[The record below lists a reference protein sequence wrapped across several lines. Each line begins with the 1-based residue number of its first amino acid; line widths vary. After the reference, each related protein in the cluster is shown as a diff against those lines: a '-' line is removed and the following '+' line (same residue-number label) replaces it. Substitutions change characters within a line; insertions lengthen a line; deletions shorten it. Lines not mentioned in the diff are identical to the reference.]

1 MLIPTSAAQ
10 RSKGT
15 WRASASRPIPNRR
28 FRTTALLMNSPGS
41 PATSRAP
48 ASLIKRHPVAAFV
61 VIAITLSWAAQ
72 ILSIVLIGNILPG
85 ILAELLILLGTAVLV
100 TRAASGRPAV
110 RELFRRAFRWRVA
123 PAWYVAALLA
133 LPGLTMLIAAA
144 TGSFHPPSDGW
155 APLLGSYL
163 LNTVVTG
170 ALLGNIWEEL
180 AWTGVVQH
188 RLMDRRG
195 PAVAALLTAIP
206 FALIHVPF
214 AFAERG
220 FTGTPWADA
229 AAYWAVLFLFAPF
242 FRALMGAAYVGTGY
256 SLLIVA
262 LLHAS
267 FNASAA
273 TKLDVFD
280 GEWQQIAA
288 VFVLLCLVA
297 APRLL
302 RSHRR
307 TSQPHQDQRER
318 TLQHPTEASGTGPA
332 EEAGH
337 GSPSAG

>member
-1 MLIPTSAAQ
+1 
-10 RSKGT
+10 
-15 WRASASRPIPNRR
+15 
-28 FRTTALLMNSPGS
+28 MNSPGS
-41 PATSRAP
+41 PATSRAAP

-61 VIAITLSWAAQ
+61 AIAVTLSWTAQ
-72 ILSIVLIGNILPG
+72 ILSIVLLGNILPG

-100 TRAASGRPAV
+100 TGAASGRPAV

-144 TGSFHPPSDGW
+144 TGTFHPPADGW
-155 APLLGSYL
+155 APLLASYL
-163 LNTVVTG
+163 LNTVITG

-188 RLMDRRG
+188 RLMDRHG

-206 FALIHVPF
+206 FALIHMPF
-214 AFAERG
+214 AFADRG

-256 SLLIVA
+256 SLLIVG

-273 TKLDVFD
+273 PKLDVFD
-280 GEWQQIAA
+280 GDWQQIAA
-288 VFVLLCLVA
+288 VIVLLGVVA
-297 APRLL
+297 ALHL
-302 RSHRR
+302 VRSRRR
-307 TSQPHQDQRER
+307 TSQPAQPDRRERTLQHPSEAQPDQRER
-318 TLQHPTEASGTGPA
+318 TLQHPSEATGKSPA
-332 EEAGH
+332 EEGGH